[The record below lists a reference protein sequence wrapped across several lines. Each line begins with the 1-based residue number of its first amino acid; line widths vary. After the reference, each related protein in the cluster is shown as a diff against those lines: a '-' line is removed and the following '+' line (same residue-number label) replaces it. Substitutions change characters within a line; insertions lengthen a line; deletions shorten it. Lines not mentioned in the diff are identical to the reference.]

1 MGRVVKR
8 IDYSVDIW
16 YNFMEC
22 IGAGVER
29 KPTIPQSANADS
41 SPSRGSQGQKRW
53 LQAGGIVC

>member
-8 IDYSVDIW
+8 IDYSADIW

-29 KPTIPQSANADS
+29 KPTIHQSAC
-41 SPSRGSQGQKRW
+41 G
-53 LQAGGIVC
+53 